1 MRKLGMAAAVAGL
14 VLAGVAAPQAL
25 AVDPEPQY
33 ITKPCP
39 GEQQYYPDED
49 PGRFW
54 ECSNGVAYRFDCPAS
69 LHWDVKLLTCNDP
82 KLAGVV
88 APDPTQG

>member
-1 MRKLGMAAAVAGL
+1 MISTR
-14 VLAGVAAPQAL
+14 
-25 AVDPEPQY
+25 Y
-33 ITKPCP
+33 ITEPCP

-69 LHWDVKLLTCNDP
+69 LHWDIKLLTCNDP
-82 KLAGVV
+82 KLAGAV